1 MSPKIVLFIMAR
13 FFIPISAAV
22 LAALALA
29 NIAHH
34 FLGMPPSIIRSDSL
48 IAATFLG
55 AVLVGTCVY
64 RKSYPH

>member
-34 FLGMPPSIIRSDSL
+34 YLGMPPSIIRSDSL

-55 AVLVGTCVY
+55 AVLVGTTLLQ
-64 RKSYPH
+64 RNK

>member
-13 FFIPISAAV
+13 FFIPICAAV

-34 FLGMPPSIIRSDSL
+34 YLGVPPSIIRSDSL

-55 AVLVGTCVY
+55 FVLAGTTLLQ
-64 RKSYPH
+64 RNK

>member
-1 MSPKIVLFIMAR
+1 MSPKIVPFIMAR

-34 FLGMPPSIIRSDSL
+34 YLGMPPSIIRSDSL
-48 IAATFLG
+48 ITATFLG
-55 AVLVGTCVY
+55 AVLAGTTLLQ
-64 RKSYPH
+64 RNK

>member
-13 FFIPISAAV
+13 FCIPITAAV
-22 LAALALA
+22 VAALALA

-34 FLGMPPSIIRSDSL
+34 YLGMPPSIIRSDSL

-55 AVLVGTCVY
+55 AVLAGTTLLQ
-64 RKSYPH
+64 RNK